1 MKLRVYVLFLLFSQ
15 FSFAQNCDVD
25 QIKDLLQKQQYALV
39 YSMADAVKECG
50 EVSDSDLEWAQFQQ
64 AFCALELF
72 NDEAQFRLEQYLENY
87 PKGSYT
93 KEAKL
98 SLAKLHFRNK
108 EYDKVIAKLNSV
120 NVYDLEFK
128 EEAMY
133 YFRLGYSYFS
143 LNKYDDAKIAFFDL
157 KSIQFTYSELTTYCL
172 SHIAY
177 EEGNYAT
184 ALQGFEQLVS
194 TPKLGVISKYYITHI
209 FYYQARYQELLA
221 FAKPLLEKSYNPK
234 RDNELK
240 RLIGDAYFA
249 MGDYSQ
255 SIEFL
260 EDYLS
265 IGASSSLGRIEKY
278 QLALSYFE
286 VEDFK
291 KAAAYFEDVLFN
303 KDSLSQ
309 FTAHQLAQSYLN
321 LDEKS
326 LAINAFKYAAS
337 IDYDYSLKEDAAFNA
352 VKLIYD
358 EQTSY
363 DDAIET
369 IEQFLK
375 DYPESIHTD
384 YVHDLLIK
392 AFTSTN
398 DYQAAVDKLSSLK
411 NMTLPQQQVYQ
422 KLSYYLAAEH
432 FVNKRYEESISWF
445 DKTIQYPINNTLFSL
460 AYYWKGEAYYH
471 LEDYT
476 NAIQSFDLFNVK
488 DGSFL
493 LEEYKQS
500 QYSLAYAYYQS
511 KRYKDAIL
519 WFRKFVKSSNDED
532 KLTDAYLRLG
542 DAYYMSNDYARAQE
556 FYALAEES
564 GSFDMDYSIF
574 QQIQC
579 FDLTNQ
585 RDKKRTALIQLIAN
599 YPQSLYNDDA
609 MLNLSSMYLNED
621 RQEESVAL
629 LSDLIK
635 KHPQSVLV
643 KTALLKLGLNF
654 YKESISDSAVYYF
667 KTVIE
672 KYPNTKESKEAL
684 IAYKNVSIESGDVKS
699 YFDYVGQLSNVSVD
713 IASKDSI
720 SYEASEN
727 LYLKQDYEKASQAF
741 SNYLSEFTSP
751 IFKLNAHFYRAE
763 SLFKTNPELAVED
776 YLSVLEF
783 GQNIFSERSLIR
795 LARIE
800 FKRNEF
806 GVAALHY
813 TNLSEIVQD
822 NSIKR
827 ECTIK
832 LFYCYKGLGIKDSFL
847 EYAKAVLKLDKLD
860 AQLENEAR
868 LVIANAYYDDSEF
881 HLAKKEYRVISEST
895 QSLTGSEAMYQLAYL
910 AFLES
915 DFDASEKIIFEL
927 SENYFSDFYIAKAFI
942 LLADIYLEKDN
953 LFQSKATLQSIVDNY
968 EGEDLK
974 EICKQKIAQIDLLS
988 EQEQK
993 DLEKDDLIIDLL
1005 NDIELNELFEEENT
1019 LEDDE

>member
-1 MKLRVYVLFLLFSQ
+1 MTSKLLMMMLLR
-15 FSFAQNCDVD
+15 A
-25 QIKDLLQKQQYALV
+25 
-39 YSMADAVKECG
+39 
-50 EVSDSDLEWAQFQQ
+50 
-64 AFCALELF
+64 
-72 NDEAQFRLEQYLENY
+72 
-87 PKGSYT
+87 
-93 KEAKL
+93 
-98 SLAKLHFRNK
+98 
-108 EYDKVIAKLNSV
+108 
-120 NVYDLEFK
+120 
-128 EEAMY
+128 
-133 YFRLGYSYFS
+133 
-143 LNKYDDAKIAFFDL
+143 
-157 KSIQFTYSELTTYCL
+157 
-172 SHIAY
+172 
-177 EEGNYAT
+177 
-184 ALQGFEQLVS
+184 
-194 TPKLGVISKYYITHI
+194 
-209 FYYQARYQELLA
+209 
-221 FAKPLLEKSYNPK
+221 
-234 RDNELK
+234 
-240 RLIGDAYFA
+240 
-249 MGDYSQ
+249 
-255 SIEFL
+255 
-260 EDYLS
+260 
-265 IGASSSLGRIEKY
+265 
-278 QLALSYFE
+278 
-286 VEDFK
+286 
-291 KAAAYFEDVLFN
+291 
-303 KDSLSQ
+303 
-309 FTAHQLAQSYLN
+309 
-321 LDEKS
+321 
-326 LAINAFKYAAS
+326 
-337 IDYDYSLKEDAAFNA
+337 
-352 VKLIYD
+352 
-358 EQTSY
+358 
-363 DDAIET
+363 

-384 YVHDLLIK
+384 YVQDLLIK

-579 FDLTNQ
+579 FGLTNQ

-654 YKESISDSAVYYF
+654 YNESISDSAVYYF

-827 ECTIK
+827 EC
-832 LFYCYKGLGIKDSFL
+832 
-847 EYAKAVLKLDKLD
+847 
-860 AQLENEAR
+860 
-868 LVIANAYYDDSEF
+868 YY
-881 HLAKKEYRVISEST
+881 
-895 QSLTGSEAMYQLAYL
+895 
-910 AFLES
+910 
-915 DFDASEKIIFEL
+915 
-927 SENYFSDFYIAKAFI
+927 
-942 LLADIYLEKDN
+942 
-953 LFQSKATLQSIVDNY
+953 
-968 EGEDLK
+968 
-974 EICKQKIAQIDLLS
+974 
-988 EQEQK
+988 
-993 DLEKDDLIIDLL
+993 
-1005 NDIELNELFEEENT
+1005 
-1019 LEDDE
+1019 